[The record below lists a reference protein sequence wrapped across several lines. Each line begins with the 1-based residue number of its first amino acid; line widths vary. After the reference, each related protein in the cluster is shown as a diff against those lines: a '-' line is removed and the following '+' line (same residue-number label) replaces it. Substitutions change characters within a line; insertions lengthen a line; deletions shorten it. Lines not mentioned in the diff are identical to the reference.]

1 MIDQYRYIPLE
12 IDDFRALSMWKYKP
26 TSVIILV
33 SSTYERRA
41 LPHKFTR
48 QVSIYAHKSSESLL
62 PPFFIY
68 PQRPSPLLGHS
79 PSGLILTRPD
89 SLALAGVFTGVEGL
103 SGDHSWLLVWG
114 RWTSTSVV
122 LTKKVIL
129 SRPIS
134 RRGVQ

>member
-79 PSGLILTRPD
+79 PSGLVLTRPD
-89 SLALAGVFTGVEGL
+89 SLALAGVFTGHDAWKAREGPARNVSSKRSL
-103 SGDHSWLLVWG
+103 YALVFAHG
-114 RWTSTSVV
+114 PHRT
-122 LTKKVIL
+122 
-129 SRPIS
+129 
-134 RRGVQ
+134 